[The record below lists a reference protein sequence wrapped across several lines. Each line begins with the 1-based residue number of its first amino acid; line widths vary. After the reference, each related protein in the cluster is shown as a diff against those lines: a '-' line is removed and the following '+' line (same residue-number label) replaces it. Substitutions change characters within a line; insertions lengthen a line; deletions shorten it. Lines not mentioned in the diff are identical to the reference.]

1 MRTILFITALF
12 MSTLLSAQKPV
23 EIPLWPNGAPNTNG
37 ITTDEQEPEKNRIS
51 NVTVPTLTIYPAT
64 QPNGLAIIM
73 CPGGGYTRLAMD
85 HEGHDMAQ
93 WFNTQGITYAVLK
106 YRMPNG
112 HSDIPLS
119 DAHQAIRLMREHAKE
134 WNFTKLGIMG
144 ASAGGHLA
152 STAATHYTAETRPD
166 FQILLYPV
174 VSMNPTLTHKGSH
187 DNLLG
192 KNPSKESE
200 ALYSNELQVKADTP
214 PAFIIHSSND
224 EAVPVANSINYYME
238 LIKNKIP
245 ASLHTY
251 PIGGHGWGF
260 HDSFPYKRQWT
271 EELEQWLKEE
281 MEKRGFTNYEMAKR
295 AGIHQ
300 TTIAGWL
307 DGKKPQR
314 EKIDMIKAAF
324 AEFDEKSPLVHADER
339 ALDEELVSRLTSLTP
354 EDRKKVDAFVQ
365 GLLANR

>member
-1 MRTILFITALF
+1 MPKNG
-12 MSTLLSAQKPV
+12 TL
-23 EIPLWPNGAPNTNG
+23 
-37 ITTDEQEPEKNRIS
+37 PEWGVNPNRI
-51 NVTVPTLTIYPAT
+51 
-64 QPNGLAIIM
+64 
-73 CPGGGYTRLAMD
+73 
-85 HEGHDMAQ
+85 
-93 WFNTQGITYAVLK
+93 
-106 YRMPNG
+106 
-112 HSDIPLS
+112 
-119 DAHQAIRLMREHAKE
+119 
-134 WNFTKLGIMG
+134 GIMG

-271 EELEQWLKEE
+271 EELEQWLKKE
-281 MEKRGFTNYEMAKR
+281 
-295 AGIHQ
+295 IQ
-300 TTIAGWL
+300 
-307 DGKKPQR
+307 
-314 EKIDMIKAAF
+314 
-324 AEFDEKSPLVHADER
+324 
-339 ALDEELVSRLTSLTP
+339 
-354 EDRKKVDAFVQ
+354 
-365 GLLANR
+365 

>member
-1 MRTILFITALF
+1 MKRLF
-12 MSTLLSAQKPV
+12 MMSLLAVSTVFSAQQSTELK
-23 EIPLWPNGAPNTNG
+23 LWPNGAPNTSG

-152 STAATHYTAETRPD
+152 STAATHYTAETHPD

-238 LIKNKIP
+238 LIR
-245 ASLHTY
+245 
-251 PIGGHGWGF
+251 
-260 HDSFPYKRQWT
+260 D
-271 EELEQWLKEE
+271 
-281 MEKRGFTNYEMAKR
+281 
-295 AGIHQ
+295 IH
-300 TTIAGWL
+300 
-307 DGKKPQR
+307 
-314 EKIDMIKAAF
+314 
-324 AEFDEKSPLVHADER
+324 
-339 ALDEELVSRLTSLTP
+339 
-354 EDRKKVDAFVQ
+354 
-365 GLLANR
+365 

>member
-1 MRTILFITALF
+1 MNPLTWQNPEQLFV
-12 MSTLLSAQKPV
+12 AQ
-23 EIPLWPNGAPNTNG
+23 
-37 ITTDEQEPEKNRIS
+37 
-51 NVTVPTLTIYPAT
+51 
-64 QPNGLAIIM
+64 
-73 CPGGGYTRLAMD
+73 
-85 HEGHDMAQ
+85 
-93 WFNTQGITYAVLK
+93 VLK
-106 YRMPNG
+106 KIFYN
-112 HSDIPLS
+112 SV
-119 DAHQAIRLMREHAKE
+119 
-134 WNFTKLGIMG
+134 
-144 ASAGGHLA
+144 
-152 STAATHYTAETRPD
+152 AELR
-166 FQILLYPV
+166 

-281 MEKRGFTNYEMAKR
+281 
-295 AGIHQ
+295 IQ
-300 TTIAGWL
+300 
-307 DGKKPQR
+307 
-314 EKIDMIKAAF
+314 
-324 AEFDEKSPLVHADER
+324 
-339 ALDEELVSRLTSLTP
+339 
-354 EDRKKVDAFVQ
+354 
-365 GLLANR
+365 